1 MLDALARSE
10 SSANP
15 RYRLDCSD
23 ISFER
28 PTPLA
33 SLGSKCLMFPIRKD
47 ATSALHAVVP
57 HLRGGTSWNVPHRA
71 HARETCV
78 QFGCV
83 QDPERTHRALTH
95 VRSHGI
101 TRLPDKRDK
110 RHDHDSIGDQTR
122 SRHCAHYTVH
132 FRLCGG
138 RAAHFCTL
146 STFRGQG
153 SCHQCSSMQHTFASF
168 PVLCM
173 SVGP

>member
-1 MLDALARSE
+1 M
-10 SSANP
+10 
-15 RYRLDCSD
+15 
-23 ISFER
+23 
-28 PTPLA
+28 
-33 SLGSKCLMFPIRKD
+33 
-47 ATSALHAVVP
+47 
-57 HLRGGTSWNVPHRA
+57 PHRA

-78 QFGCV
+78 QFGSV

-95 VRSHGI
+95 VASRTGIHDGI

-138 RAAHFCTL
+138 RAAHFCIL

-153 SCHQCSSMQHTFASF
+153 SCHQCSSMQQT
-168 PVLCM
+168 LCFVSSTLYECRPLRSWKVPS
-173 SVGP
+173 SVSDCADGGLGISLPRSARVVAVTRPAPLLPKHPHRT